1 MFYKMIFLCDI
12 KFISN
17 TMNTWYV
24 EIIQNQKDTS
34 LITIKHV
41 WSRSIKIHLQP
52 ISDLVVFWFELLCR
66 FRDQFVILVNS
77 WAVLWILLSMKMCLK
92 IFNLPDETRYFNV
105 GDGFW
110 MQNVLATTFRCW
122 WRFRSFWSPAWNIF
136 LH

>member
-41 WSRSIKIHLQP
+41 WSRSIKIQTQP

-66 FRDQFVILVNS
+66 LSDQFVILVNS
-77 WAVLWILLSMKMCLK
+77 CAVFFLDIFVKENLLE
-92 IFNLPDETRYFNV
+92 IFDFPDEIGYNV
-105 GDGFW
+105 GDRCW
-110 MQNVLATTFRCW
+110 RRNMLVTTFRYW
-122 WRFRSFWSPAWNIF
+122 WQFWPSRSPTSNIF